1 MPGVLG
7 IGVPGLRPVKEGM
20 ALKSV
25 LRVLILRKQC
35 GTLDDVA
42 HNDLFQQGR
51 LPRSR
56 RSVDGKHLSV
66 LLKQG
71 RFSLF
76 NRQVDR
82 RLLHERRAEPGGPF
96 PQRRIFHMQDL
107 MHLPPKGLPVGR
119 MHQID
124 PVLFSRW
131 VGRLPGATDI
141 IQKLLRHFLLPV
153 SDPVQQKLKV
163 IGKVI
168 VTESQVIV
176 VIFPVSGTSVRK
188 QLERNAK
195 HRCIGAALTGPALPV
210 RLLCIVLQ
218 IAFFHPTINGL
229 KNRRGHRIR
238 CERLRRRIGGRLH
251 RSRLRLSQ
259 SVLRLCLPRFI
270 LRLCLPRFFIRL
282 RALLL
287 REKTAFQFRNLRPVG
302 ALLQTFRQPS
312 AAAFDLFHGPD
323 DGGKRQRMSDVLS
336 LRRQLQADTGDLIKA
351 PLRPFILLILE
362 GQLLGNTPDAGLP
375 PDFAYINRNIPPL
388 FHAAG
393 FRFLPHGA
401 IKVRREIKLHKIR
414 NRLCTLPF
422 RCGTTPVS
430 AA

>member
-82 RLLHERRAEPGGPF
+82 RLLHERRAEPGRPF
-96 PQRRIFHMQDL
+96 SQRRIFHMQDL

-131 VGRLPGATDI
+131 VGRLPSATDI

-195 HRCIGAALTGPALPV
+195 NRCIGAALTGPALPI
-210 RLLCIVLQ
+210 RLLCIVIQ
-218 IAFFHPTINGL
+218 ITFFHPTINGL
-229 KNRRGHRIR
+229 KNHRGHRIR
-238 CERLRRRIGGRLH
+238 CERLRRRIGGRH
-251 RSRLRLSQ
+251 RRSRLRLSQ
-259 SVLRLCLPRFI
+259 SL

-282 RALLL
+282 RAFLL

-312 AAAFDLFHGPD
+312 AAASDLFHGPD
-323 DGGKRQRMSDVLS
+323 DGGKGQRMSDVLS

-375 PDFAYINRNIPPL
+375 PDFAYVNRNIPPL